1 MSSENY
7 ETNPAQLAQ
16 VEAVEAVE
24 VEVLPP
30 RDPRGGNAQR
40 HGILSEHVPPSERAE
55 YAAHAQHIREGTGA
69 STYLE
74 QRLADRAALA
84 LWRLDRVARYEAA
97 QVSTAQRA
105 ARASIEKGSEYG
117 PEGQAVKAWARLAA
131 VCGLSAELLQADP
144 TRAEEE
150 AQRFEGYAA
159 HFRRWAS
166 GGSAE
171 GLTDGEAMNLG
182 EALGGELEDRGA
194 RPAEMV
200 RAMMGRPARRG
211 EAASIEEGEWTY
223 EPGELPGLLTFA
235 REYLGAEAG
244 AVLGELAQAE
254 GQRADRLRAALGAA
268 LSAQSDVLALA
279 TLPQAQVLDK
289 VTRYEAH
296 LERVMY
302 RALHDLE
309 AARREREG
317 KPTPAPLRGVPGEH
331 VPD

>member
-7 ETNPAQLAQ
+7 ETNPAPLAQ
-16 VEAVEAVE
+16 VEAAE

-55 YAAHAQHIREGTGA
+55 YAAHVAHIREGTGA

-97 QVSTAQRA
+97 QVSAAQRGTLA
-105 ARASIEKGSEYG
+105 AIAGGEAFG
-117 PEGQAVKAWARLAA
+117 PAGQAVKAWERLA
-131 VCGLSAELLQADP
+131 VTCGLTAELLQADP
-144 TRAEEE
+144 QRAEHE

-159 HFRRWAS
+159 HFLRWAE

-171 GLTDGEAMNLG
+171 GLTEGEALNLG
-182 EALGGELEDRGA
+182 EALALALIDREA
-194 RPAEMV
+194 RPADMV

-211 EAASIEEGEWTY
+211 EAASIEGEEWTY
-223 EPGELPGLLTFA
+223 EPGELPGLLSFA
-235 REYLGAEAG
+235 REYLGAEVG
-244 AVLGELAQAE
+244 AVLGELAGAE
-254 GQRADRLRAALGAA
+254 GDRAARIRAALGEAV
-268 LSAQSDVLALA
+268 SAQADALALA
-279 TLPQAQVLDK
+279 TLPQAQTLEK

-296 LERVMY
+296 LERVLY

-317 KPTPAPLRGVPGEH
+317 RATPAPLRGVLDEH
-331 VPD
+331 TPD

>member
-7 ETNPAQLAQ
+7 ETTPAPLAQ
-16 VEAVEAVE
+16 VEAADPQ
-24 VEVLPP
+24 VLPP

-55 YAAHAQHIREGTGA
+55 YAAHVAHIREGAGA

-97 QVSTAQRA
+97 QVSTAQRG

-117 PEGQAVKAWARLAA
+117 PEGQAVKAWARLAK
-131 VCGLSAELLQADP
+131 VCGLSVEQLRADP
-144 TRAEEE
+144 QWVEAE

-159 HFRRWAS
+159 HFLRWAS

-171 GLTDGEAMNLG
+171 GLTDGEALNLG
-182 EALGGELEDRGA
+182 AALGAELEDREA
-194 RPAEMV
+194 RPADMV

-254 GQRADRLRAALGAA
+254 GRRAARIREGLREALGAQA
-268 LSAQSDVLALA
+268 DALALA
-279 TLPQAQVLDK
+279 ALPPPQTLVQRSFNTNGFV
-289 VTRYEAH
+289 
-296 LERVMY
+296 
-302 RALHDLE
+302 
-309 AARREREG
+309 
-317 KPTPAPLRGVPGEH
+317 VPS
-331 VPD
+331 